1 MRTGIPSVAYSS
13 VARFTVL
20 NYSNTIITH
29 FKRNFKPMKNKIKKI
44 LNKILSVLIIPFAL
58 IIAVIDIIA
67 EECKYGR

>member
-20 NYSNTIITH
+20 NYSNIIITH

-44 LNKILSVLIIPFAL
+44 LNRILSFFIIP
-58 IIAVIDIIA
+58 IAFVYAVVSVIK
-67 EECKYGR
+67 EELKYR

>member
-20 NYSNTIITH
+20 NYSNIIITH

-44 LNKILSVLIIPFAL
+44 LNRILSVLIIPFAL
-58 IIAVIDIIA
+58 IIAIISVIK
-67 EECKYGR
+67 EELKYR